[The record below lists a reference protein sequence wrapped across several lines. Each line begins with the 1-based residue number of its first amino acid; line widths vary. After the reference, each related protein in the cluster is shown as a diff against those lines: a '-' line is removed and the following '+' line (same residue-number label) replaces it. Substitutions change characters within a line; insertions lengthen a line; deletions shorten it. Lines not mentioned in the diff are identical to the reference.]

1 VFDNPR
7 YITKGFQNTIP
18 IETQLILFYLL
29 DSTKNAHKLDYL
41 QVFDLTDKKLNHNR
55 NLQKIILSQ
64 EQPKWSKT
72 VYYPVKD
79 IVTAKVFVIDDEDHH
94 TFLLADEY

>member
-1 VFDNPR
+1 MFDNPR

-29 DSTKNAHKLDYL
+29 DSAKGTHQFDYL
-41 QVFDLTDKKLNHNR
+41 QVFSLTVEKHGPQ
-55 NLQKIILSQ
+55 NLQKVVYSQ

-72 VYYPVKD
+72 VYYPVKNP
-79 IVTAKVFVIDDEDHH
+79 VSAKVFAIDDEDHH